1 MFPIFLLNFPKTLR
15 VYQPTT
21 LIPYHRLRQKLV
33 KKLTTKEKL
42 WHASQNGCMVNRS
55 HVNQWYSVY
64 IAVSLRKPA
73 KRKSIQTDVE
83 TQYPVMLHDAT
94 ERQHTSCFVY

>member
-33 KKLTTKEKL
+33 KKTDDE
-42 WHASQNGCMVNRS
+42 
-55 HVNQWYSVY
+55 
-64 IAVSLRKPA
+64 RK
-73 KRKSIQTDVE
+73 
-83 TQYPVMLHDAT
+83 VMACLT
-94 ERQHTSCFVY
+94 ERMYGK